1 MIRIVKHWKRLP
13 PHSSRSDHCP
23 GSLLQRSV
31 RPILTPA
38 NPGILPI
45 HPPLQLKHTM
55 KPGPLIALPSLQL
68 QLQLEQPQN
77 LRLGVDLEVQC
88 PQPI

>member
-1 MIRIVKHWKRLP
+1 MIRIVKHWKHLL
-13 PHSSRSDHCP
+13 PHSS
-23 GSLLQRSV
+23 RSV
-31 RPILTPA
+31 RPILTPV

-45 HPPLQLKHTM
+45 HSPLQLKNTM

-68 QLQLEQPQN
+68 QLQLERPQN
-77 LRLGVDLEVQC
+77 LRLGIGLKVQC

>member
-1 MIRIVKHWKRLP
+1 MIRIVKHWKHLP
-13 PHSSRSDHCP
+13 PHSSRSGHRP
-23 GSLLQRSV
+23 GSLLHRSV

-38 NPGILPI
+38 NPGILP
-45 HPPLQLKHTM
+45 PLQLKYTM

-68 QLQLEQPQN
+68 QLQLERPKN